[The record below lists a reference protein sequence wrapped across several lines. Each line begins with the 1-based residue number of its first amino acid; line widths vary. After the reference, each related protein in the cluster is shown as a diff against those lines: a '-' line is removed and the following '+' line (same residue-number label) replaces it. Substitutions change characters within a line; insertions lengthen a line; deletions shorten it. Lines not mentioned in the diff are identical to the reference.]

1 MSNKLTP
8 SLSNPHSTQKDK
20 KHIQIHHNH
29 QILSLPVQ
37 MSQLG
42 ASSIS
47 QSHLHLRQARRRHP
61 LLDQGSNFL
70 SPNQSFYPRS
80 LITLVG
86 HLMGHTTSLH
96 HLTTVGYNN
105 APLSS
110 RRYSPFGTLT
120 KRMSQHCWLS
130 SATTA
135 MSLGTGMPS
144 VLVLTSHVLSL
155 DDALLHLNTIIT
167 EELVCTPF
175 DPSDTPLMNTNDN
188 MRSSNPHTNT
198 P

>member
-1 MSNKLTP
+1 
-8 SLSNPHSTQKDK
+8 
-20 KHIQIHHNH
+20 
-29 QILSLPVQ
+29 
-37 MSQLG
+37 
-42 ASSIS
+42 
-47 QSHLHLRQARRRHP
+47 
-61 LLDQGSNFL
+61 
-70 SPNQSFYPRS
+70 
-80 LITLVG
+80 
-86 HLMGHTTSLH
+86 
-96 HLTTVGYNN
+96 
-105 APLSS
+105 
-110 RRYSPFGTLT
+110 
-120 KRMSQHCWLS
+120 
-130 SATTA
+130 